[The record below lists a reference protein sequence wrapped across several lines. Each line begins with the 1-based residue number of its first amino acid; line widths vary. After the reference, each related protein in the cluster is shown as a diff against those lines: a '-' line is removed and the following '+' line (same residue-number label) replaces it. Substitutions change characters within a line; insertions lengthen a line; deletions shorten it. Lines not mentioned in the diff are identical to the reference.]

1 MNKKDLLELEQLVK
15 LTPKE
20 IEKQNPDL
28 HKKLNEKINAS
39 IKNSIADRL
48 KVSAKNKSISD
59 VIDKLDFSPDKIGRK
74 DIKNF
79 VAESIDR
86 SDLSKGEKTKA
97 KTILKKFDNA
107 T

>member
-20 IEKQNPDL
+20 IEKQ
-28 HKKLNEKINAS
+28 NEKINAS